1 MQNFQD
7 MQRNGIQDS
16 DIYEFVNNPAVRKA
30 KAVMGIVKGVM
41 AVGMCTFALVSPL
54 FKKLWSTDDE
64 VFLMFSKGMQILL
77 VLFIVMGAVMA
88 LRNLLMLIL
97 QFSGNDTTGAGHKYI
112 IIMGALESNA
122 GRVFQIV
129 FGGMFAGFAYFAFTK
144 GPGMLAE
151 GNTVESLYIV
161 SGIFILAGLGLIIGG
176 IIGIVKSVKY
186 YLSGEAV

>member
-16 DIYEFVNNPAVRKA
+16 DIYEFINNPAVRKA

-54 FKKLWSTDDE
+54 FKKFWSTDDE
-64 VFLMFSKGMQILL
+64 VFLMFSKGVQILL

-186 YLSGEAV
+186 YLSGEAA

>member
-16 DIYEFVNNPAVRKA
+16 DIYEFINNPAVRKA

-41 AVGMCTFALVSPL
+41 AAGMCTFALVSPL
-54 FKKLWSTDDE
+54 FKKFWSTDDE
-64 VFLMFSKGMQILL
+64 VFLMFSKGVQILL

-186 YLSGEAV
+186 YLSGEAA